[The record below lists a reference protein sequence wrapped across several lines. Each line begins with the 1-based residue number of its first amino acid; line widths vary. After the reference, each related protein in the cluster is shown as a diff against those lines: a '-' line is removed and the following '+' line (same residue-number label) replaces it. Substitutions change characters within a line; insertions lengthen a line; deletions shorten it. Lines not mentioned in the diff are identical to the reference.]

1 MSYSKHEEV
10 LSLRSFDSWL
20 DRFCAKHRNLA
31 VPNLMLYIVIGNV
44 IVFVLD
50 MFSRYS
56 FSHMLTFVPYYI
68 FHGQIWRL
76 VTFIFVPEGSKLFF
90 VAISLYFYYFIGN
103 ALEREWGSAR
113 FTVFYGIGVLV
124 NIAVGLVLSFL
135 YGLNYPWPVV
145 SMYYINM
152 SLFFAFAALYPD
164 LQVLLFFIIPVKV
177 KWLAWISGAFFALSA
192 ISSLL
197 RLDILNALLP
207 VIALLNFFVFFWT
220 NITSE
225 IGYRRGQVRH
235 QTSHQTIHFQ
245 SAVRQQRKKEAQQ
258 GYRHKCAVCG
268 RTDADHPEL
277 EFRYC
282 SRCAGYHCF
291 CQDHIFNHEHF
302 KE

>member
-1 MSYSKHEEV
+1 MSYPKHEEV

-145 SMYYINM
+145 SM
-152 SLFFAFAALYPD
+152 
-164 LQVLLFFIIPVKV
+164 
-177 KWLAWISGAFFALSA
+177 
-192 ISSLL
+192 
-197 RLDILNALLP
+197 
-207 VIALLNFFVFFWT
+207 
-220 NITSE
+220 
-225 IGYRRGQVRH
+225 
-235 QTSHQTIHFQ
+235 
-245 SAVRQQRKKEAQQ
+245 
-258 GYRHKCAVCG
+258 
-268 RTDADHPEL
+268 
-277 EFRYC
+277 
-282 SRCAGYHCF
+282 
-291 CQDHIFNHEHF
+291 
-302 KE
+302 

>member
-1 MSYSKHEEV
+1 MSYPKHEEV

-177 KWLAWISGAFFALSA
+177 KWLAWIDAAFFAWSIL
-192 ISSLL
+192 SSLFH
-197 RLDILNALLP
+197 LNWVGVVLP
-207 VIALLNFFVFFWT
+207 AAASTRAQHRTRPPMDCQAARPL
-220 NITSE
+220 
-225 IGYRRGQVRH
+225 VR
-235 QTSHQTIHFQ
+235 S
-245 SAVRQQRKKEAQQ
+245 SAKA
-258 GYRHKCAVCG
+258 
-268 RTDADHPEL
+268 PL
-277 EFRYC
+277 
-282 SRCAGYHCF
+282 
-291 CQDHIFNHEHF
+291 
-302 KE
+302 

>member
-1 MSYSKHEEV
+1 MSYPKHEEV

-31 VPNLMLYIVIGNV
+31 VPNLMLYIVVGNV

-56 FSHMLTFVPYYI
+56 FSNMLTFVPYCI

-76 VTFIFVPEGSKLFF
+76 VTFIFVPEGSNLFF

-177 KWLAWISGAFFALSA
+177 KWLAWIDAAFFAWSIL
-192 ISSLL
+192 SSLFHL
-197 RLDILNALLP
+197 NWVGVVLPVVAILNFLL
-207 VIALLNFFVFFWT
+207 FFSSDAARIF
-220 NITSE
+220 
-225 IGYRRGQVRH
+225 GRVRH
-235 QTSHQTIHFQ
+235 RTSRQTINFKK
-245 SAVRQQRKKEAQQ
+245 AAKEAKKDK
-258 GYRHKCAVCG
+258 GYLHKCAVCG
-268 RTDADHPEL
+268 ITDAEDPNM

-282 SRCAGYHCF
+282 SKCSGYYCY
-291 CQDHIFNHEHF
+291 CMAHINNHVHIP
-302 KE
+302 

>member
-1 MSYSKHEEV
+1 MSYPKHEEV

-76 VTFIFVPEGSKLFF
+76 VTFIFVPEGSNLLF

-177 KWLAWISGAFFALSA
+177 KWLAWIDAAFFAWSIL
-192 ISSLL
+192 SSLFHL
-197 RLDILNALLP
+197 NWVGVVLPVVAILNFLL
-207 VIALLNFFVFFWT
+207 FFSSDAARIF
-220 NITSE
+220 
-225 IGYRRGQVRH
+225 GRVRH
-235 QTSHQTIHFQ
+235 RTSRQTINFKK
-245 SAVRQQRKKEAQQ
+245 ATKEAKKDK
-258 GYRHKCAVCG
+258 GHLHKCAVCG
-268 RTDADHPEL
+268 ITDADDPNM

-282 SRCAGYHCF
+282 SKCSGYYCY
-291 CQDHIFNHEHF
+291 CMDHINNHVHIQ
-302 KE
+302 